1 MSEAMIEAISWLSVA
16 ATMAILALYEFR
28 FAIRARRPTER
39 VARQAHETLRE
50 EWFAAI
56 STTPGTEV
64 LAVQTLR
71 NSLMSASVTAST
83 AVLGLVGAVTL
94 SAPLLR
100 ESFILGGMPMFTPR
114 LALELVL
121 LVLLLSSLISSAMAV
136 RYYTHAGFIGAMPVG
151 SESRLRWTA
160 TGGLYVR
167 RAGVL
172 YGRGLR
178 NLILLSPVL
187 TGIVYPFAGPVAAIL
202 VVRGLQRFDR
212 LSKQT
217 RSVHHPET

>member
-1 MSEAMIEAISWLSVA
+1 MSAALIEAFSWLAVA
-16 ATMAILALYEFR
+16 ATIAILALYEFR
-28 FAIRARRPTER
+28 FAIRASRPSER

-50 EWFAAI
+50 EWFAVI
-56 STTPGTEV
+56 STTPGTEI

-83 AVLGLVGAVTL
+83 AVLGLMGAVTL
-94 SAPLLR
+94 SAPLFR
-100 ESFILGGMPMFTPR
+100 ESLMIGSLPIFTPR

-151 SESRLRWTA
+151 SSSRERWTA

-178 NLILLSPVL
+178 NLILLTPVL
-187 TGIVYPFAGPVAAIL
+187 TGIVYPLAGPLVAIM

-212 LSKQT
+212 ISKQT
-217 RSVHHPET
+217 RSKHHP

>member
-1 MSEAMIEAISWLSVA
+1 MSLAMLEALSWLAVA
-16 ATMAILALYEFR
+16 ATIALLTLYEFR
-28 FAIRARRPTER
+28 FAIRSRRPTER

-50 EWFAAI
+50 EWFATV

-83 AVLGLVGAVTL
+83 AVLGLMGAVTL
-94 SAPLLR
+94 SAPLFR
-100 ESFILGGMPMFTPR
+100 ESLMDGSMPLFTPR

-151 SESRLRWTA
+151 SASRERWSA

-187 TGIVYPFAGPVAAIL
+187 TGIVYPLAGPVAALL

-212 LSKQT
+212 FSKQT
-217 RSVHHPET
+217 RNKHHP